1 MNWIAYLGERNKVS
15 KVMMEDQQDIVEKI
29 KNTHE
34 NIALTVGT
42 VLAMTLVLYFLTY
55 SALANSTYTWLF
67 WFEMLSSPVI
77 VMGLFYIRNIAFSLL
92 KIRFMGSE
100 ACKQVLAQ
108 LQLSDLSEEKS

>member
-1 MNWIAYLGERNKVS
+1 
-15 KVMMEDQQDIVEKI
+15 MMKNQQDIVEKI

-42 VLAMTLVLYFLTY
+42 LLAMILVVYFLTY

-67 WFEMLSSPVI
+67 WFEMFSSPVI

-92 KIRFMGSE
+92 NIRFMGSPE
-100 ACKQVLAQ
+100 CKQVLAQ
-108 LQLSDLSEEKS
+108 LQLTDLNEEKG

>member
-1 MNWIAYLGERNKVS
+1 
-15 KVMMEDQQDIVEKI
+15 MMGHQQDIVEKI

-42 VLAMTLVLYFLTY
+42 LLAMTLVVYFLTY

-92 KIRFMGSE
+92 NIRFMGSPE
-100 ACKQVLAQ
+100 CKQVLDQ
-108 LQLSDLSEEKS
+108 LKFSDLSEERG